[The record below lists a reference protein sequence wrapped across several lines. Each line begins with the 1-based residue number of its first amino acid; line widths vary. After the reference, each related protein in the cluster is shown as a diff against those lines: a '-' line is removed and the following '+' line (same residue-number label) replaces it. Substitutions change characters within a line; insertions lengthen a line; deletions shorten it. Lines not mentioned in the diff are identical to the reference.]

1 MAKYVIKRD
10 AAGLPERLTRY
21 KQELNDEQFRVV
33 TSPSKAALVVAGA
46 GTGKT
51 RAITYRVAY
60 LIEQGV
66 SPQRI
71 MLATFTNRAAREM
84 LRRVEALTGSQNV
97 HRVWGGTFHRI
108 ANLMLRRHAVSIGY
122 DANYSILDS
131 EDARDLLNL
140 CVEDAAIDTKKK
152 RFPKAEVIQ
161 SIISYATNTDTDLAD
176 VIVRQYPYFELLTAQ
191 IRRVDFIYQQR
202 KRERN
207 VMDYDDLLLNMKR
220 LLIER
225 REVADLY
232 AEQFQHI
239 LVDEYQDTNRLQA
252 ELIDLL
258 AVKHRNVM
266 VVGDDAQSIFAWRG
280 AEFTNIYEF
289 PKRYPEAEVY
299 KLETNY
305 RSTPEILALANVSI
319 ANNRKQFPKML
330 KAARGRKRTGPSI
343 ADPGIRIPD
352 SDANKTESESNIQ
365 TDDQTKSAIP
375 DPTSEIGRPALVPCS
390 DVEQQSAFV
399 AARILDLRDN
409 GTPLEE
415 IAVMYR
421 SHYHSIELQL
431 ELSRRGIP
439 YRVQSGVRF
448 FEQAHIKDVVS
459 YLRVIVNPRDELAWK
474 RILKM
479 IPGVGRATA
488 ARVYEAIAL
497 RDSQR
502 AGRGETEKERRG
514 DVSRREDA
522 GTKRE
527 GDAAREIIGLLSA
540 STGIAASSRQLAATS
555 QDAASPRL
563 RVPASPAWR
572 EFVSLLELLVSD
584 EYRGQPA
591 KQIAL
596 ILDRGYEQ
604 YLLENYENA
613 ESRAEDIRG
622 LALYANR
629 YDSTESFLS
638 ELALLSTERFT
649 EPQPLTGEDV
659 ISGGEDDELLTLTS
673 VHQAK
678 GLEWKCVFIIWAAEG
693 KFPSPRSLREI
704 DSEEEERRLWYVA
717 LTRAKDELYITYP
730 LMLTDYNRQT
740 VLQKPSRFVTE
751 CPPAL
756 FEIWNLEEES
766 MPTEQKFFAAP
777 EPDEYI
783 N

>member
-1 MAKYVIKRD
+1 MAKYVLKRD
-10 AAGLPERLTRY
+10 TGGLPERLTRY
-21 KQELNDEQFRVV
+21 KSELNDEQFRVV
-33 TSPSKAALVVAGA
+33 TSQPKAALVVAGA

-84 LRRVEALTGSQNV
+84 LRRVEGLTGSQNV

-108 ANLMLRRHAVSIGY
+108 ANLMLRRHATSIGY
-122 DANYSILDS
+122 DSNYSILDS

-140 CVEDAAIDTKKK
+140 CIEDAAIDTKKK
-152 RFPKAEVIQ
+152 RFPKAEVVQ
-161 SIISYATNTDTDLAD
+161 SIISYANNTDMDLAD

-191 IRRVDFIYQQR
+191 IKRVDFIYHQR

-207 VMDYDDLLLNMKR
+207 VMDYDDLLLNMKK
-220 LLIER
+220 LLVER
-225 REVADLY
+225 QEVADLY

-239 LVDEYQDTNRLQA
+239 LVDEYQDTNKLQA

-289 PKRYPEAEVY
+289 PKRYPEAETY

-305 RSTPEILALANVSI
+305 RSTPEILGLANVSI
-319 ANNRKQFPKML
+319 ANNRKQFAKTL
-330 KAARGRKRTGPSI
+330 RAVKRSK
-343 ADPGIRIPD
+343 DF
-352 SDANKTESESNIQ
+352 K
-365 TDDQTKSAIP
+365 
-375 DPTSEIGRPALVPCS
+375 PALVPCS

-399 AARILDLRDN
+399 AARILELRDN

-415 IAVMYR
+415 MAVMYR

-479 IPGVGRATA
+479 IPGIGRATA
-488 ARVYEAIAL
+488 NRIFETIVDRSEPPAVAGGLHRANELPDPTIQPPATAGGSDLPIAPADL
-497 RDSQR
+497 ALTLQ
-502 AGRGETEKERRG
+502 
-514 DVSRREDA
+514 
-522 GTKRE
+522 
-527 GDAAREIIGLLSA
+527 LLS
-540 STGIAASSRQLAATS
+540 TPS
-555 QDAASPRL
+555 QMARL
-563 RVPASPAWR
+563 RSSKTWQD
-572 EFVSLLELLVSD
+572 FVELLELLVSP

-596 ILDRGYEQ
+596 ILERGYEQ

-613 ESRAEDIRG
+613 DSRAEDIRG
-622 LALYANR
+622 LALYAQR
-629 YDSTESFLS
+629 YESTETFLS
-638 ELALLSTERFT
+638 ELALLSTERFA
-649 EPQPLTGEDV
+649 EAQPLAGEDV

-678 GLEWKCVFIIWAAEG
+678 GLEWKAVFIIWAAEG
-693 KFPSPRSLREI
+693 KFPSPRSLKEI

-730 LMLTDYNRQT
+730 LMMTDYNRQT

-756 FEIWNLEEES
+756 YEIWNLEEEAPS
-766 MPTEQKFFAAP
+766 FDAPPQSSPTT
-777 EPDEYI
+777 EYL